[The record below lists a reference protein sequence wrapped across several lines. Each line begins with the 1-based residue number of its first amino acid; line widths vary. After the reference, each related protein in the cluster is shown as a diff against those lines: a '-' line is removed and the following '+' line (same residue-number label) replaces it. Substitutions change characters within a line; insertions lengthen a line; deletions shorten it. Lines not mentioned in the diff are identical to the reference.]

1 MAREHTR
8 LMKYSVCTPTIV
20 PPTQSKGLS
29 IPIEPVETQEY
40 DMGVSI
46 DLEIE
51 ELRKDLKLSTQ
62 GEGTLTTS
70 TSSLAFNSESVGA
83 SSVPSCPSTT
93 ATTTGMTMIYCEFLK
108 ILVDSQRDNSRLFVI
123 EIEMATLYGKI

>member
-108 ILVDSQRDNSRLFVI
+108 SLVDSQRDNSRLFVI